1 MFDSLTERLDAVLA
15 RLKGRGRLS
24 EQDLTDALREVRLA
38 LLEADVHY
46 RVVRDLIASIRA
58 RAATAKVME
67 GLSPGGNVV
76 RVVRDELRELMGGTR
91 CGLELRGRPATVLLL
106 GLQGS
111 GKTTTAAKLA
121 MHLRK
126 GGRRPLLVSADVHRP
141 AVAEQLRAL
150 GEATEVPVF
159 DSQGLAA
166 ASIPGAAKDEALRV
180 ACDVVLVDT
189 AGRLQVDEGMMSE
202 LQAIAAAASADES
215 LLVVDAMSGQ
225 DAVNVATAF
234 HERIGVTGV
243 VLTKLDGDARGG
255 AALSI
260 RAVTG
265 VPVKFVGVGEKLHQL
280 EPFHPDRMADRIL
293 GMGDVLTLV
302 EQAEEAIDEQK
313 AQRLAARMTKNGLT
327 LQDFLEQLE
336 EMTKLGPLSQVLEKL
351 PGVRRAAA
359 DRAVGDRDLPRAL
372 AILRSMTVE
381 ERRNPSIIGGSR
393 KKRIALGS
401 GTRVRDVNRLLSQF
415 EEAQRVFRQFG
426 GRQRHGKSPFD
437 LLGG

>member
-141 AVAEQLRAL
+141 AAAEQLRAL

-265 VPVKFVGVGEKLHQL
+265 VPVKFVGVGEKVHQL

-426 GRQRHGKSPFD
+426 GRQRRGKSPFD